1 MFLSSFSYHWLQFQ
15 LMTFGRALRLITISD
30 QVGEI
35 KASEKSG
42 LEKLGGGSILRK
54 FFFSAVTHS

>member
-1 MFLSSFSYHWLQFQ
+1 
-15 LMTFGRALRLITISD
+15 MTFGRALILITISD

-42 LEKLGGGSILRK
+42 LEKLGGGSILRE